1 MLSKRNLYP
10 TIGGTLNQS
19 MSKDELVS
27 NNKINLDLLLNI
39 LFYSDGNT
47 SVEYISLKSGISED
61 EIFIYSKYLVKLKLL
76 EEND

>member
-1 MLSKRNLYP
+1 
-10 TIGGTLNQS
+10 

-47 SVEYISLKSGISED
+47 SVEYISLKSRISED

-76 EEND
+76 EENV